1 LTPEVYE
8 ARFDD
13 LLACPST
20 YFVIVFEDVEN
31 QGKIVASASLVVE
44 RKFLRNAGI
53 VGHVEDVVVHPDYKG
68 NSMGKIMLN
77 ALKDLGL
84 SQGCY
89 KVILD
94 CDPKNVGE
102 YRRRRRHPTARA
114 FVIRETLGVPRTFC

>member
-1 LTPEVYE
+1 VYE

-20 YFVIVFEDVEN
+20 YFVIVFEDIKA

-77 ALKDLGL
+77 ALKDLAL

-102 YRRRRRHPTARA
+102 SRVVVSP
-114 FVIRETLGVPRTFC
+114 IRKSCLGS